1 MFNNKYTTKYN
12 KIIYLLYLDDEIIN
26 YKKNILNMKFKLLIN
41 NKLSYREY
49 YDIYN
54 KIYFD
59 KIKYYNYINK
69 LL

>member
-26 YKKNILNMKFKLLIN
+26 YKKNVLNVKFKLLIN

>member
-26 YKKNILNMKFKLLIN
+26 YKKNVLNVMFKLLIN